1 MKIKK
6 FIIAITCLLLL
17 GCTIS
22 EKTTVH
28 IIAPEIND
36 ILVPPFVEVLGET
49 NAIIVWQI
57 KDCSTSL
64 LDFKAKDTDSKIIS
78 AQISNSIFRVVLTNL
93 IPNTEYSFRIA
104 GSKNNYRTFRTFSPE
119 RKNYSFAVLGDN
131 RTQPDKF
138 KKIADTVS
146 KHNVDFFLHT
156 GDILTQGINLKEWY
170 DEWFVPGYSMLQK
183 APVFIAWGNHEYP
196 WDEKSYQHVFYP
208 DRSQFKSKGYYS
220 YQNGNVL
227 FIHINTFEPFKP
239 GTKQYEWLEN
249 KLKSCDLPF
258 IVAALHVSAFTGA
271 GHAKGADVK
280 EVRQFIVPLLAKYN
294 VNLVVSGHDHVYDR
308 SEYAGTTYVIA
319 GGAGA
324 PLYDPKTYL
333 NPFSV
338 EAKKSLH
345 YVIFNSTTSNIT
357 AETYDPDGNIFDSFT
372 ISPRIIPKSLPKAF
386 TTFRP
391 PWHDKIESIIPVNN
405 GSTGDF
411 FDVYIQSFLSNEIS
425 GVVTTEMSKDFE
437 VLPSNNFNFIVGAG
451 KEMKELNFKLNLNK
465 KTKKEW
471 PVKVSVAVAG
481 VTNIMEF
488 TLRR

>member
-1 MKIKK
+1 MKIQK
-6 FIIAITCLLLL
+6 FIVSIICIFVV
-17 GCTIS
+17 GCTSS

-28 IIAPEIND
+28 IIAPEIKN
-36 ILVPPFVEVLGET
+36 ILIRPFVEVLGET

-64 LDFKAKDTDSKIIS
+64 LDFKAKDADSKIIS
-78 AQISNSIFRVVLTNL
+78 TPITNSIFRAVLTDL

-104 GSKNNYRTFRTFSPE
+104 GTENDFRTFRTLSPE
-119 RKNYSFAVLGDN
+119 RKNYSFGVLGDN
-131 RTQPDKF
+131 RTRPDKF
-138 KKIADTVS
+138 KKIADAIS
-146 KHNVDFFLHT
+146 KYDVDFYLHT

-170 DEWFVPGYSMLQK
+170 DEWFTPGKSMLQK

-249 KLKSCDLPF
+249 KLKNCDLPF

-280 EVRQFIVPLLAKYN
+280 EVRQYIVPLLAKYN

-308 SEYAGTTYVIA
+308 SEYAGTTYVVI

-324 PLYDPKTYL
+324 PLYDPNTYL

-345 YVIFNSTTSNIT
+345 YVIFSTTASNIT
-357 AETYDPDGNIFDSFT
+357 AKTYDPDGNIFDSFT
-372 ISPRIIPKSLPKAF
+372 LSPRKIPKTLPKAF

-391 PWHDKIESIIPVNN
+391 PWKPKLK
-405 GSTGDF
+405 STD
-411 FDVYIQSFLSNEIS
+411 FDVYIRHFTSNEIS
-425 GVVTTEMSKDFE
+425 GVVTTDISKDFE
-437 VLPSNNFNFIVGAG
+437 VLPSNNFKFKVGAG
-451 KEMKELNFKLNLNK
+451 EQIKTLNFKLKLNDK
-465 KTKKEW
+465 KQKEY
-471 PVKVSVAVAG
+471 PVKVTVAVAG
-481 VTNIMEF
+481 VTNTMEF
-488 TLRR
+488 TLSR